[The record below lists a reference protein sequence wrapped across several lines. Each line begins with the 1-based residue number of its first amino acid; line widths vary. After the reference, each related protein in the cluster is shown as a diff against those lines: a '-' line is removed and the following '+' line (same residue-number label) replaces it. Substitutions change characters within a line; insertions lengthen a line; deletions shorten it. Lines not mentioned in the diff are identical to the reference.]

1 MNREPRL
8 PAMLKNE
15 LAGTKWRWKRGTK
28 HWHLMVNGR
37 LVTIWP
43 NGHSGTATNGFKVL
57 NARAHIRR
65 ALGK

>member
-8 PAMLKNE
+8 PATLKHE
-15 LAGTKWRWKRGTK
+15 LAGVDWRWKLGRK

-43 NGHSGTATNGFKVL
+43 KGKNGALTSGHQVL
-57 NARAHIRR
+57 NTRAHLRR
-65 ALGK
+65 VLGK